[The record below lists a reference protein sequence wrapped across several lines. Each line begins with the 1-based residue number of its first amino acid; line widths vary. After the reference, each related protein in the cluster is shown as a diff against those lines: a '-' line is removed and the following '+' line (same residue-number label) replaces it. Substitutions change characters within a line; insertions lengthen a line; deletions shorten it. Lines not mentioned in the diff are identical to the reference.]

1 MLETI
6 FTEHTL
12 QALFTWLAGLSLGAF
27 LLSLLLI
34 PFIVR
39 KLPSD
44 CFVLLCTINHNRSK
58 HTAGSVIV
66 LILQN
71 IVGVF
76 LFITGLAMLFLPGQG
91 ILTMLL
97 GILLLSFPGK
107 HRLIAY
113 LIRSPGIRQG
123 LDWLR
128 AKNSKQPFI
137 WPER

>member
-12 QALFTWLAGLSLGAF
+12 QTLFTWLAGLSLGTF
-27 LLSLLLI
+27 FLSLLLI

-44 CFVLLCTINHNRSK
+44 CFALLCTIKHNRSK
-58 HTAGSVIV
+58 PTAGSVTV
-66 LILQN
+66 LILKN

-76 LFITGLAMLFLPGQG
+76 LLVAGLAMLFLPGQG

-107 HRLIAY
+107 QRLIAY
-113 LIRSPGIRQG
+113 LIRLPGIRQG

-128 AKNSKQPFI
+128 AKSGKQPFI
-137 WPER
+137 WPET